1 MDRKIY
7 NIVKQVL
14 SEDSDKMCSE
24 CGGKMMEGECMECG
38 GKMME
43 DDCSECGKME
53 GEFKESKKLS
63 KGQKYIAKQAKP
75 INKIDAKDFAKLRA
89 KKSEKKLKETLTYKI
104 VLDEST
110 NETFYFKENEVI
122 DIIENIVNEEKS
134 KKTKVNN
141 VTKDSQ
147 TKSKKENDDYIDS
160 VVKKMKDYLKGGSK
174 GEYET
179 EPKHFPKGNG
189 ELEKMD
195 KMAYIPSDAV
205 GEYIEN
211 FTAAGLENLDYDEIH
226 PNEEW
231 VEDNLVGSSRTGN
244 NPEWANAVETEVGE
258 KRNKIRKDNLL
269 AKMKRKAYNKSPQP
283 VLSDKSGSET
293 DKASKL
299 MMKLESTDGK
309 IVLEEIQKM
318 KNLIDYGKKTQ

>member
-38 GKMME
+38 SKMME
-43 DDCSECGKME
+43 DDCSECGTTE
-53 GEFKESKKLS
+53 EEFKESKKLS
-63 KGQKYIAKQAKP
+63 KGQEYIAKQAKP
-75 INKIDAKDFAKLRA
+75 TNKIDAKDFAKLRA
-89 KKSEKKLKETLTYKI
+89 KKSEKNLKETLTYKI

-147 TKSKKENDDYIDS
+147 SKSKKENDDYINS

-195 KMAYIPSDAV
+195 KMAYVPSDAV
-205 GEYIEN
+205 EEYIEN

-226 PNEEW
+226 PNEKW

-258 KRNKIRKDNLL
+258 KRNNIRKDNML
-269 AKMKRKAYNKSPQP
+269 AKIKRKAYNKSPQP

-299 MMKLESTDGK
+299 MMKLESTDDK

>member
-7 NIVKQVL
+7 NIVRQVL

-24 CGGKMMEGECMECG
+24 CGGKIMEGECMECG
-38 GKMME
+38 SKMME
-43 DDCSECGKME
+43 DDCSECGTME
-53 GEFKESKKLS
+53 TEFKESKKLS
-63 KGQKYIAKQAKP
+63 KGQEYIAKQAEPK
-75 INKIDAKDFAKLRA
+75 NKIDAKDFAKLRA
-89 KKSEKKLKETLTYKI
+89 KKSEKNLKENLTYKI

-147 TKSKKENDDYIDS
+147 SKSKKENDDYINS

-226 PNEEW
+226 PNEKW

-283 VLSDKSGSET
+283 VLTDKSGSET

>member
-7 NIVKQVL
+7 NIVRQVL

-24 CGGKMMEGECMECG
+24 CGGKIMEGECMECG
-38 GKMME
+38 SKMME
-43 DDCSECGKME
+43 DDCSECGTME
-53 GEFKESKKLS
+53 TEFKESKKLS
-63 KGQKYIAKQAKP
+63 KGQEYIAKQAEPK
-75 INKIDAKDFAKLRA
+75 NKIDAKDFAKLRA
-89 KKSEKKLKETLTYKI
+89 KKSEKNLKENLTYKI

-147 TKSKKENDDYIDS
+147 SKSKKENDDYINS

-205 GEYIEN
+205 GEYIQN

-226 PNEEW
+226 PNEKW

-283 VLSDKSGSET
+283 VLTDKSGSET

>member
-7 NIVKQVL
+7 NIVRQVL

-24 CGGKMMEGECMECG
+24 CGGKIMEGECMECG
-38 GKMME
+38 SKMME
-43 DDCSECGKME
+43 DDCSECGTME
-53 GEFKESKKLS
+53 TEFKESKKLS
-63 KGQKYIAKQAKP
+63 KGQEYIAKQAEPK
-75 INKIDAKDFAKLRA
+75 NKIDAKDFAKLRA
-89 KKSEKKLKETLTYKI
+89 KKSEKNLKENLTYKI

-147 TKSKKENDDYIDS
+147 SKSKKENDDYINS

-226 PNEEW
+226 PNEKW

-283 VLSDKSGSET
+283 VLTDKSGSET

-299 MMKLESTDGK
+299 MMKLESTDDK

>member
-63 KGQKYIAKQAKP
+63 KGQEYIAKQAKP